1 MDYHSDKFLDYSLL
15 IYKKDVLI
23 SILPAN
29 RVDDQLY
36 SHQGLTYG
44 GFVLDEKSKFNDVVE
59 VFKTTLKYLS
69 RESI

>member
-1 MDYHSDKFLDYSLL
+1 MDYHSDRYLDYSLL

-23 SILPAN
+23 SILAAN

-44 GFVLDEKSKFNDVVE
+44 GFILDKK
-59 VFKTTLKYLS
+59 
-69 RESI
+69 I